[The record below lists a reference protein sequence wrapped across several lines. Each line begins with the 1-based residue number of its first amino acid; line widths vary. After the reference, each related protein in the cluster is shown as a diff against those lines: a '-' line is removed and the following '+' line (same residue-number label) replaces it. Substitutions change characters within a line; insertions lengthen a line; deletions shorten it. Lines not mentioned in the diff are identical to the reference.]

1 MRKRR
6 EPMTGGERTAGN
18 CVIDSVEGRNEGSEG
33 GGESRRHDD
42 EQRRNGG
49 RTRTAEEEE

>member
-1 MRKRR
+1 
-6 EPMTGGERTAGN
+6 MTGGERTAGN

-49 RTRTAEEEE
+49 RTRTAEEEK